1 MPRLPRIAR
10 DHLAKAHAAAIA
22 AVEAYNKPGSRFRT
36 DQYIVLMMMAWT
48 ALFHA
53 IFFKNGRRPWYRK
66 KTKKGVRYVYVDDE
80 PKHWELATCLEEY
93 YQDKNPPE
101 RTNLQFLIALRH
113 KIEHRHLPELDP
125 VLYGECQAAL
135 LNFEDLLGREFGA
148 RYALTETLAVS
159 LQFSKSIPPQK
170 AAAMRLH
177 LASAGKDVLEFIDGF
192 RGGLTDEVV
201 NDPKYSFR
209 VYLVPKATG
218 RPAAA
223 DVAVEFVPYDPSAT
237 EETEH
242 LKRVVTLIKER
253 QVPVANLE
261 TLRAGQVVE
270 RVRQGL
276 PFPFNMGTHTAAW
289 YHYGVRPAGGS
300 DRPERTK
307 AKYCVYDKAH
317 RDYLYTQE
325 WVNFLSKQLSDAA
338 EYERVTG
345 KQPPA
350 PAAQGG

>member
-1 MPRLPRIAR
+1 MPRLPRIAS

-22 AVEAYNKPGSRFRT
+22 AVDAYNRPGSRFRT
-36 DQYIVLMMMAWT
+36 DQYIVLIIMAWT

-66 KTKKGVRYVYVDDE
+66 KTTKGIRYVYVDAE

-93 YQDKNPPE
+93 YQEKNPPE

-125 VLYGECQAAL
+125 ALYGECQAAL
-135 LNFEDLLGREFGA
+135 LNFEDLLSREFGA
-148 RYALTETLAVS
+148 RYALTETLAIS

-170 AAAMRLH
+170 ATAMRLH
-177 LASAGKDVLEFIDGF
+177 LASVGKDVLAFIDGF
-192 RGGLTDEVV
+192 RADLTEEVV

-223 DVAVEFVPYDPSAT
+223 DVAVEFVSYDPNAAD
-237 EETEH
+237 ETEH

-253 QVPVANLE
+253 QVPIANLE

-270 RVRQGL
+270 RVRQVL
-276 PFPFNMGTHTAAW
+276 TLPFNMATHIAAW
-289 YHYGVRPAGGS
+289 SHYGGRPSGGS

-307 AKYCVYDKAH
+307 AKFCVYDKAH

-325 WVNFLSKQLSDAA
+325 WVDFISRQLSDAA

-345 KQPPA
+345 KKPPA
-350 PAAQGG
+350 PVAQ